1 MPRVELPPFE
11 CAYQGSRL
19 AGVDEV
25 GRGPL
30 IGAVVTA
37 AVILD
42 PTRPIEGLADSKK
55 LTEKR
60 RNALYDEIREKA
72 AAWCI
77 GRCEAHEIDEL
88 NIYQATMVAME
99 RAVSGLAIE
108 PEYVLVDGNRC
119 PKWRWPS
126 EPVIKGDSRVQEISA
141 ASILAKVA
149 RDREMADLDEAYPG
163 FGLAQHKGYPTPV
176 HLEALNRLGAT
187 PQHRRSFRPVRE
199 AIDAVGLWVAPR
211 NADERA
217 EPADDVEPVFP
228 TDLFEDID

>member
-1 MPRVELPPFE
+1 MPKSPLPPFE
-11 CAYQGSRL
+11 CCYTGSLL

-42 PTRPIEGLADSKK
+42 PDRPIAGLADSKK

-60 RNALYDEIREKA
+60 RNALYDQILEHAKA
-72 AAWCI
+72 WSI
-77 GRCEAHEIDEL
+77 GRCESQEIDRL
-88 NIYQATMVAME
+88 NIYQATMLAME
-99 RAVSGLAIE
+99 RAVSGLTVV

-126 EPVIKGDSRVQEISA
+126 EPVVKGDSRVAAISA
-141 ASILAKVA
+141 ASIIAKVT
-149 RDREMADLDEAYPG
+149 RDREMEALEARFPG

-176 HLEALNRLGAT
+176 HLEALRRLGAT
-187 PQHRRSFRPVRE
+187 PEHRRSFRPIQEVIEQVGFYRE
-199 AIDAVGLWVAPR
+199 DLAPKP
-211 NADERA
+211 EQLQYRA
-217 EPADDVEPVFP
+217 
-228 TDLFEDID
+228 DLFEDID